1 MSSNAI
7 NPISAG
13 TDIALEGKSEI
24 VQNSNKKPAEGK
36 VIDKKEYIIESV
48 FNKEAVE
55 ETVDEINAR
64 LVKNDKH
71 LEYSFHDKTNTLV
84 VKIIDT
90 SSGEI
95 VKEIPNTKLLEMAAS
110 VWERFGLIIDEK
122 A

>member
-1 MSSNAI
+1 MSSNEI

-13 TDIALEGKSEI
+13 TDVALESKSDI
-24 VQNSNKKPAEGK
+24 MQNNNKKPTDGK

-55 ETVDEINAR
+55 ETVDEINTR

-95 VKEIPNTKLLEMAAS
+95 VKEIPSTKLLEMAAS
-110 VWERFGLIIDEK
+110 VWEQFGLIIDEK